1 MRQTTTT
8 ILRILRLYAIALWVG
23 GLVFFVA
30 VAQVAFNN
38 LPTPHE
44 AGMVVRGS
52 LLAIHHIGIVA
63 GLVYLLATI
72 ALRFLNRRSPGLY
85 IAESL
90 LVIAMLL
97 LTFYSKDSIIPRM
110 ERDRLALGGEVTD
123 ATKASPEHLDFDRLH
138 SVSTKVEGGVLFC
151 GLVVVALAAVPTNR
165 EPNH

>member
-1 MRQTTTT
+1 MRQTTAT

-138 SVSTKVEGGVLFC
+138 SVSTKVEGGVLLC
-151 GLVVVALAAVPTNR
+151 GLVVLALAALPAK
-165 EPNH
+165 PAS